1 MSGLRYETGRD
12 MPPGM
17 QPLAADKIVQR
28 LRITAEAAADVSR
41 QVAEAIRNVMTDN
54 ELDRQVKNITLMVAD
69 LAPESNKV
77 PPVAARED
85 PCVDCLR
92 WGECNGVDEACPWRE

>member
-28 LRITAEAAADVSR
+28 LRNAA
-41 QVAEAIRNVMTDN
+41 
-54 ELDRQVKNITLMVAD
+54 
-69 LAPESNKV
+69 
-77 PPVAARED
+77 PVAAHPASELIKASPVAPQED
-85 PCVDCLR
+85 PCIDCLR
-92 WGECNGVDEACPWRE
+92 WGECNGVDESCPWRR